1 MYSPL
6 LRRAFPSVF
15 IGFLNQPQLGISSQ
29 DLARAPNS
37 VKYFRFGHRLVVNMT
52 EIQRIL
58 VTFDKD
64 QIEIIRSLKGF
75 GTEDADIV
83 RSIVMA
89 YLSEHNYIKQ
99 ASIDRDRVTEESDR
113 KYKLDRAR
121 GNY

>member
-1 MYSPL
+1 
-6 LRRAFPSVF
+6 
-15 IGFLNQPQLGISSQ
+15 
-29 DLARAPNS
+29 
-37 VKYFRFGHRLVVNMT
+37 MT
-52 EIQRIL
+52 EVQRVV

-75 GTEDADIV
+75 GTEDAEIV

-99 ASIDRDRVTEESDR
+99 ASIDRDRVIEESDRKIKQASDESDR
-113 KYKLDRAR
+113 KYKLARAR

>member
-1 MYSPL
+1 L
-6 LRRAFPSVF
+6 
-15 IGFLNQPQLGISSQ
+15 I
-29 DLARAPNS
+29 
-37 VKYFRFGHRLVVNMT
+37 NMT
-52 EIQRIL
+52 EVQRIL

-75 GTEDADIV
+75 GTEDAEIV

-99 ASIDRDRVTEESDR
+99 ASIDRDRAIEESDRKIKQASDESDR
-113 KYKLDRAR
+113 KYKFDRAR

>member
-1 MYSPL
+1 MS
-6 LRRAFPSVF
+6 
-15 IGFLNQPQLGISSQ
+15 
-29 DLARAPNS
+29 
-37 VKYFRFGHRLVVNMT
+37 MT
-52 EIQRIL
+52 EVQRVL

-64 QIEIIRSLKGF
+64 QMEIIRSLKGF

>member
-1 MYSPL
+1 M
-6 LRRAFPSVF
+6 
-15 IGFLNQPQLGISSQ
+15 
-29 DLARAPNS
+29 
-37 VKYFRFGHRLVVNMT
+37 NMT
-52 EIQRIL
+52 EVQRIL

-64 QIEIIRSLKGF
+64 QIDIIRSLKGL
-75 GTEDADIV
+75 GTEDAEIV

-99 ASIDRDRVTEESDR
+99 ASIDRDRVMEESDR